1 MSVFSFIQGG
11 RHIRSLFISL
21 LPSLVPFS
29 ICVAHTAQRE
39 IYRHGEKKKAP
50 LIGSTIFSLGRQLN
64 SPPRR
69 KTFFFF
75 MEDFLRINTL
85 NHHYTDS
92 SCHPT
97 LSLTSS
103 HKELEQ
109 RKKDAMWQGYNERG
123 LRRDGRHY
131 KKKKIRGWDI
141 AFILNRLCLKLI

>member
-29 ICVAHTAQRE
+29 ICVAPTARGE
-39 IYRHGEKKKAP
+39 IYRHGEKKAP
-50 LIGSTIFSLGRQLN
+50 PHRQRNILFRAAIKLSTA
-64 SPPRR
+64 P

-75 MEDFLRINTL
+75 IVIEDFLRVNTL

-109 RKKDAMWQGYNERG
+109 E
-123 LRRDGRHY
+123 
-131 KKKKIRGWDI
+131 KKKKKKMQYDRDTMRGVCGVMEGAI
-141 AFILNRLCLKLI
+141 IIKKKNPGVRYCIHT